1 MKKISFT
8 SCELDRVPFV
18 EWEDYDEMRK
28 ENIYWEGLLPICLT
42 PDDKSYESTTF
53 GQKKLRNLRMTVLW
67 VFGVSNT
74 LWIILVLTLFVHRDQ
89 ENLGLDLIS
98 FLIVCGGIFV
108 VQFLALLC
116 HRVQA
121 LVFFCHVHLGL
132 EIIEKMRKNK
142 RKHGKMI
149 LDGGKIGKRVLYPML
164 NFLVVIYFKKIDL
177 TSCAVQEK
185 VVSH

>member
-28 ENIYWEGLLPICLT
+28 ENIYWEGLIPICLT

-98 FLIVCGGIFV
+98 FLIVCGGIFL

-116 HRVQA
+116 HRVQT
-121 LVFFCHVHLGL
+121 LVFFLSRTPWTRNNR
-132 EIIEKMRKNK
+132 EDEKK
-142 RKHGKMI
+142 
-149 LDGGKIGKRVLYPML
+149 
-164 NFLVVIYFKKIDL
+164 
-177 TSCAVQEK
+177 
-185 VVSH
+185 